1 MFCSTDT
8 HFSNFTPFSR
18 QKVSSVTLY
27 NKGNLS
33 ECITDLLLSVIRIV
47 TDEAFCL
54 EKGVKFEK
62 CVSVLQ
68 NMVLKS

>member
-1 MFCSTDT
+1 MEAKVIILFLIDINMFS
-8 HFSNFTPFSR
+8 FSSFH
-18 QKVSSVTLY
+18 KVVY
-27 NKGNLS
+27 KG
-33 ECITDLLLSVIRIV
+33 ILLLPLDIGIV

>member
-1 MFCSTDT
+1 MPILPTLESL
-8 HFSNFTPFSR
+8 SPKSEITPLR
-18 QKVSSVTLY
+18 HTRMRKV
-27 NKGNLS
+27 NMEK
-33 ECITDLLLSVIRIV
+33 DIV

-68 NMVLKS
+68 NMVLKSWSNRWMI

>member
-1 MFCSTDT
+1 MT
-8 HFSNFTPFSR
+8 NFKNKYYT
-18 QKVSSVTLY
+18 SVRKY
-27 NKGNLS
+27 
-33 ECITDLLLSVIRIV
+33 IV

-68 NMVLKS
+68 NMVLKSWSNRWMN